1 MRKELA
7 ALAACWF
14 VGLIVA
20 AAIAYMFDDIAH
32 YRWGL
37 PNRLIR
43 QDALTM
49 TGFLGVAL
57 ILKLLFK
64 RPSR

>member
-7 ALAACWF
+7 TSAVCWF
-14 VGLIVA
+14 AALIVA

-57 ILKLLFK
+57 ILKLLFQ
-64 RPSR
+64 RPTR